1 MTEFSVL
8 LRREPLWRPV
18 RKPFAPAS
26 APRTWLDEPRS
37 LTARLRAGCHDRF
50 NVILLRQTWR
60 RPFPGEAASLGVP
73 GRRRMLVR
81 EVMLRDGLT
90 PLVLARTVIPAAS
103 LRGRH
108 CALARL
114 GNRPLGEVLFA
125 QRGLHRWSRQCCR
138 LDRGIWMPSVAS
150 LCGPLQTLWGRRS
163 VYGVGNARLLVAEF
177 FLPAALALEQ
187 PGGRHGLTV
196 LAGVD
201 VSAEPPCHRPAVAA

>member
-18 RKPFAPAS
+18 RKPFAPAA

-37 LTARLRAGCHDRF
+37 LTARLRAGCHDGF
-50 NVILLRQTWR
+50 NVVLLRQIWQ
-60 RPFPGEAASLGVP
+60 RPFPGEAASLGEP

-81 EVMLRDGLT
+81 EVMLRDGHT
-90 PLVLARTVIPAAS
+90 PLVLARTVIPAES

-138 LDRGIWMPSVAS
+138 LARGIWMPAVAG
-150 LCGPLQTLWGRRS
+150 LGGLQQELWGRRS

-187 PGGRHGLTV
+187 PNGRHGLTV
-196 LAGVD
+196 LPGLD
-201 VSAEPPCHRPAVAA
+201 VPAQPHCHRTAVAA